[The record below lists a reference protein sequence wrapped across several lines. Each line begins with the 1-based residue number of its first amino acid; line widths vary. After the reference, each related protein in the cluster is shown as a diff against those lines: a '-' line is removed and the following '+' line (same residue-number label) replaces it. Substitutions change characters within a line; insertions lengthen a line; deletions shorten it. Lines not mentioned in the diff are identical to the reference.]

1 MAAYD
6 INRPYAA
13 ASSAARIGGLFSA
26 AIGAFAAWN
35 DARLTRNSLSTLT
48 DRELDDIGLHRGD
61 IEAVARRY

>member
-6 INRPYAA
+6 INRPFAA
-13 ASSAARIGGLFSA
+13 AGSAARIGGIFSA

-35 DARLTRNSLSTLT
+35 DTRLTRNSLSALT

-61 IEAVARRY
+61 IDAVSNRS